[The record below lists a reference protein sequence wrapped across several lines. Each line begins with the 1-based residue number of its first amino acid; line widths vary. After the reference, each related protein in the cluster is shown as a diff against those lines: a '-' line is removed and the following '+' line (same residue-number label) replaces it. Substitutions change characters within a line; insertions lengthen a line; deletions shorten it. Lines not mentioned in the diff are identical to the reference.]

1 MSQLDSVKFFESK
14 NEKSPG
20 RLPFLSR
27 ALTLILAACLL
38 QPLVTVP
45 AVAAIDSFGVN
56 TYTRGAIRIASGQY
70 LSYQFNS
77 SDVTNGLTFNASETW
92 SIAFHMNVTNSGSFS
107 NFFTAVDEQGFPVF
121 ALGGGTGATV
131 LATYTCFANNTCSST
146 NKTRGTPAGPMGSTN
161 GASYPYRWEINQDA
175 SQVCV
180 NRSTSASFGRD
191 DQVSQDCYSKITSN
205 KKIARIVIGGTPQT
219 DARTYSGAVRTF
231 DISNVVI
238 KKNLL
243 GEVNRIYSGL
253 TNTEQDQYFAQNE
266 YSSPVDSVFLLQTYN
281 TDITVG
287 GGTNYLENSSSLSTE
302 LTTSVVV
309 PAFTSAT
316 SALASMQIP
325 ALDASTP
332 LVTTSGPN
340 TGSEITIKGTNLQGV
355 NKVKWGLQGS
365 TLSNATLVSTS
376 STEVKFNMPSD
387 TSLVGTKNITFA
399 VSTPA
404 GSISANKTFTYTVG
418 TSTSVSASN
427 LTPSIGSEITLS
439 STISAAGTTASDASG
454 SVTFKGSDNTTL
466 CVDTSIATGEA
477 SCLWTASP
485 ASTYTVRAIY
495 SGDQSYM
502 GSTSSN
508 ITITVAKLIQTITFT
523 DPSNQAFSNST
534 TQLSGSSN
542 SGLTVAFTSLS
553 TSICS
558 VSGSSVSFVSVGT
571 CQIAADQSGSSTY
584 SAAAQVI
591 REFTVSIADQTITF
605 GSIANKLLG
614 INPFSLVASTSSAL
628 TVTFSSATTSV
639 CTVASGQVTILAVGT
654 CTIKANQAGNGN
666 FNAATEQTQSFN
678 ITQISITY
686 DGNSP
691 TAGSAS
697 RTSDTYSIGDPGLV
711 LPTVGTLAKTGYE
724 FDGWATSVGGSKII
738 GNYTPSS
745 SGTLYARWVA
755 KTYTTNFNINGGSG
769 DAPADI
775 AYTSGNSSFSLPAG
789 TGLSKSG
796 YTFGGWSTTPTGSAL
811 SGSQSPSNDQILYA
825 VWGLKTV
832 TATYDKGSAPSNP
845 GNFPAVASGSYNSTI
860 TLDSGM
866 TDNYSN
872 GGTTYYFQGWS
883 DGTSTFKKGDTFR
896 LGADN
901 ITLTAEWVAIYGV
914 RYSLGGGT
922 IAAGD
927 YLHDEQCTLGV
938 YYCSNNQSIQANSAP
953 SRSGY
958 NFTGWKDQSGTDIAA
973 GASFTVSSSSYLL
986 YAQWTAISRTVTYSL
1001 NYTTSDTAPTESS
1014 KTINQ
1019 TFATASAPSRSG
1031 YTFKGWS
1038 DGSSLYGP
1046 SATYMVGLS
1055 NVTLAAQWAIIPL
1068 LAALNPTFS
1077 TPTTT
1082 TTGFTVQI
1090 SNYDA
1095 AFTWDT
1101 ATVTSGI
1108 VARDSFGLLTVTGL
1122 TAGQSSTLT
1131 QTTSRAAY
1139 NNGTGSVTSNATALL
1154 SPLNPTFSAT
1164 TSTADGFTVTITNF
1178 DSAFTWDTATVT
1190 SGIVSVTSSSGSN
1203 RLLTVTGLSPGASAT
1218 ITQITSRSLYS
1229 GGSAT
1234 VSGSAISATPVV
1246 NDQPVTPEPVI
1257 PVPVV
1262 QGPPP
1267 SILKVTSTPK
1277 ISRDAE
1283 NLYCQAG
1290 KFVFL
1295 REGRTEEIAKVST
1308 QIFSLMQNGKVVES
1322 LESLGEKVTFAIKP
1336 SYFNTTLT
1344 CAIEAVQENL
1354 MAIGQSV
1361 DSEAVS
1367 ALSKIKGQAIVSA
1380 DAKYYADRAAA
1391 YSKKAQS
1398 FAELGKVKDQAL
1410 AKVKSSK
1417 EEVKVR
1423 ITYLKAFTA
1432 ASNLWKKELADA
1444 AKSRA
1449 SAKTLAQK
1457 SYEDIL
1463 ESSGISLYLL
1473 PKS

>member
-1 MSQLDSVKFFESK
+1 LGKIKNTRVNSYLVLLLVLTNLISVSGHVASATSTISQVVEATLMNTGDSAYGSDGLYGLPSPGIEWNLLGAFNVNNASFADCSGANNSTGTYTNIAGVSSSTNNTWGAIPFTALTNYGTNYNSILLNRGSSTGITLTNSVTGNLNTGCASFAGNYYTTGRDATFRDNRLRVSVEDGSYVNPEWFIQTTGDLDQTWTQRFSNLNVLSTYKFQFESSQFGCIGEDIESVSSDATSGI
-14 NEKSPG
+14 NLARVSVISG
-20 RLPFLSR
+20 SR
-27 ALTLILAACLL
+27 ARTKLRITTEISGSNTFELKRTQKVSGCYSRISAFTIYEKAKTPSTTTHTFSTSSPEFQSPVTLTA
-38 QPLVTVP
+38 
-45 AVAAIDSFGVN
+45 G
-56 TYTRGAIRIASGQY
+56 
-70 LSYQFNS
+70 
-77 SDVTNGLTFNASETW
+77 VTNGATGVVTFKDSNENTLCTTGNLSASAASCTW
-92 SIAFHMNVTNSGSFS
+92 TPPSV
-107 NFFTAVDEQGFPVF
+107 
-121 ALGGGTGATV
+121 
-131 LATYTCFANNTCSST
+131 ATYSVRAVY
-146 NKTRGTPAGPMGSTN
+146 AG
-161 GASYPYRWEINQDA
+161 DL
-175 SQVCV
+175 
-180 NRSTSASFGRD
+180 
-191 DQVSQDCYSKITSN
+191 
-205 KKIARIVIGGTPQT
+205 
-219 DARTYSGAVRTF
+219 TYSG
-231 DISNVVI
+231 
-238 KKNLL
+238 
-243 GEVNRIYSGL
+243 
-253 TNTEQDQYFAQNE
+253 
-266 YSSPVDSVFLLQTYN
+266 SSSTA
-281 TDITVG
+281 TSITV
-287 GGTNYLENSSSLSTE
+287 S
-302 LTTSVVV
+302 
-309 PAFTSAT
+309 
-316 SALASMQIP
+316 
-325 ALDASTP
+325 
-332 LVTTSGPN
+332 
-340 TGSEITIKGTNLQGV
+340 K
-355 NKVKWGLQGS
+355 
-365 TLSNATLVSTS
+365 
-376 STEVKFNMPSD
+376 
-387 TSLVGTKNITFA
+387 
-399 VSTPA
+399 
-404 GSISANKTFTYTVG
+404 IS
-418 TSTSVSASN
+418 
-427 LTPSIGSEITLS
+427 
-439 STISAAGTTASDASG
+439 
-454 SVTFKGSDNTTL
+454 
-466 CVDTSIATGEA
+466 
-477 SCLWTASP
+477 
-485 ASTYTVRAIY
+485 
-495 SGDQSYM
+495 
-502 GSTSSN
+502 
-508 ITITVAKLIQTITFT
+508 QTITFT

-534 TQLSGSSN
+534 TGLSATSN
-542 SGLTVAFTSLS
+542 RSLTVAFSSLS
-553 TSICS
+553 PTICS
-558 VSGSSVSFVSVGT
+558 VSGSSVTLISVGT
-571 CQIAADQSGSSTY
+571 CQIATDQSGNSTY
-584 SAAAQVI
+584 AAAAQVI
-591 REFTVSIADQTITF
+591 QEFTVSIADQTITF
-605 GSIANKLLG
+605 GSIDNKLLG
-614 INPFSLVASTSSAL
+614 ISPFSLVASTSSAL
-628 TVTFSSATTSV
+628 TVIFSSATTSV
-639 CTVASGQVTILAVGT
+639 CTVASGQVTILAAGT

-666 FNAATEQTQSFN
+666 FNPATEQTQSFN
-678 ITQISITY
+678 VTQIAITY

-697 RTSDTYSIGDPGLV
+697 RTSDTYSVGDPGLV

-755 KTYTTNFNINGGSG
+755 KTYITNLNINGGSG

-775 AYTSGNSSFSLPAG
+775 TYTSGNSGFSLPAG

-832 TATYDKGSAPSNP
+832 TATYDKGSAPTNP
-845 GNFPAVASGSYNSTI
+845 ANFPAAASGSYNSTI
-860 TLDSGM
+860 TLDSAM
-866 TDNYSN
+866 TDNYSS

-973 GASFTVSSSSYLL
+973 GASFTVSSTSYLL

-1055 NVTLAAQWAIIPL
+1055 NVTLTAQWAIIPL

-1190 SGIVSVTSSSGSN
+1190 SGIVSVTSTSGSN

>member
-1 MSQLDSVKFFESK
+1 
-14 NEKSPG
+14 
-20 RLPFLSR
+20 
-27 ALTLILAACLL
+27 
-38 QPLVTVP
+38 
-45 AVAAIDSFGVN
+45 
-56 TYTRGAIRIASGQY
+56 
-70 LSYQFNS
+70 
-77 SDVTNGLTFNASETW
+77 
-92 SIAFHMNVTNSGSFS
+92 
-107 NFFTAVDEQGFPVF
+107 
-121 ALGGGTGATV
+121 
-131 LATYTCFANNTCSST
+131 
-146 NKTRGTPAGPMGSTN
+146 
-161 GASYPYRWEINQDA
+161 
-175 SQVCV
+175 
-180 NRSTSASFGRD
+180 
-191 DQVSQDCYSKITSN
+191 
-205 KKIARIVIGGTPQT
+205 
-219 DARTYSGAVRTF
+219 
-231 DISNVVI
+231 
-238 KKNLL
+238 
-243 GEVNRIYSGL
+243 
-253 TNTEQDQYFAQNE
+253 
-266 YSSPVDSVFLLQTYN
+266 
-281 TDITVG
+281 
-287 GGTNYLENSSSLSTE
+287 
-302 LTTSVVV
+302 
-309 PAFTSAT
+309 
-316 SALASMQIP
+316 
-325 ALDASTP
+325 
-332 LVTTSGPN
+332 
-340 TGSEITIKGTNLQGV
+340 
-355 NKVKWGLQGS
+355 
-365 TLSNATLVSTS
+365 
-376 STEVKFNMPSD
+376 
-387 TSLVGTKNITFA
+387 
-399 VSTPA
+399 
-404 GSISANKTFTYTVG
+404 
-418 TSTSVSASN
+418 
-427 LTPSIGSEITLS
+427 
-439 STISAAGTTASDASG
+439 
-454 SVTFKGSDNTTL
+454 
-466 CVDTSIATGEA
+466 
-477 SCLWTASP
+477 
-485 ASTYTVRAIY
+485 
-495 SGDQSYM
+495 M

-508 ITITVAKLIQTITFT
+508 ITITVAKLTQTITFT

-542 SGLTVAFTSLS
+542 SGLTVAYSSLS
-553 TSICS
+553 ISVCT
-558 VSGSSVSFVSVGT
+558 VSGDSVSFVSVGT
-571 CQIAADQSGSSTY
+571 CQIAADQSGNSTY
-584 SAAAQVI
+584 SAATQVI
-591 REFTVSIADQTITF
+591 QEFTVSIADQTITF
-605 GSIANKLLG
+605 GSISNKLLG
-614 INPFSLVASTSSAL
+614 ISPFTLVASTSSAL
-628 TVTFSSATTSV
+628 TVIFTSATTSV
-639 CTVASGQVTILAVGT
+639 CTVASGQVTILAVGS
-654 CTIKANQAGNGN
+654 CTIKANQPGNGN
-666 FNAATEQTQSFN
+666 FNPATEQAQSFN
-678 ITQISITY
+678 VTQIAITY

-691 TAGSAS
+691 STGSAS
-697 RTSDTYSIGDPGLV
+697 RTSDAYSVGDPGLV

-755 KTYTTNFNINGGSG
+755 KTYTTSFNINGAGG
-769 DAPADI
+769 EVPADI
-775 AYTSGNSSFSLPAG
+775 AYTSGNSGFPLPAG

-796 YTFGGWSTTPTGSAL
+796 YNFGGWSTTPTGSAL

-845 GNFPAVASGSYNSTI
+845 ANFPAAASGSYNSTI
-860 TLDSGM
+860 TLDSAM

-883 DGTSTFKKGDTFR
+883 DGTSTFKKGETFR
-896 LGADN
+896 LGASD
-901 ITLTAEWVAIYGV
+901 ITLTAQWVAIYGV

-927 YLHDEQCTLGV
+927 YLYDEQCTVGDH
-938 YYCSNNQSIQANSAP
+938 YCSNNQAIQANSAP

-973 GASFTVSSSSYLL
+973 GASFTVSNSSYLL
-986 YAQWTAISRTVTYSL
+986 YAQWTAISRTVAYSL

-1190 SGIVSVTSSSGSN
+1190 SGIVSVTSTSGPN
-1203 RLLTVTGLSPGASAT
+1203 RLLTVTGLSSGASAT
-1218 ITQITSRSLYS
+1218 ITQTTSRSLYS

-1234 VSGSAISATPVV
+1234 VSGSAISSTPVV
-1246 NDQPVTPEPVI
+1246 NEPSVTTAPS
-1257 PVPVV
+1257 VPVV

-1267 SILKVTSTPK
+1267 SILRVTSSPK

-1295 REGRTEEIAKVST
+1295 REGRTEEIAKVSI
-1308 QIFSLMQNGKVVES
+1308 QIFSLMQNGKVVET
-1322 LESLGEKVTFAIKP
+1322 LESLGEKVPFVIKP
-1336 SYFNTTLT
+1336 SYLNSTLS
-1344 CAIEAVQENL
+1344 CKIEATQENL
-1354 MAIGQSV
+1354 TAISQSL
-1361 DSEAVS
+1361 DSSAVS
-1367 ALSKIKGQAIVSA
+1367 AWSKVRSQAIVSA

-1398 FAELGKVKDQAL
+1398 FAELRKVKDQAL
-1410 AKVKSSK
+1410 AKVNSSK

-1423 ITYLKAFTA
+1423 ITYLKAFTT

-1449 SAKTLAQK
+1449 SAKALAQK

-1463 ESSGISLYLL
+1463 ESSGISLYLI

>member
-1 MSQLDSVKFFESK
+1 
-14 NEKSPG
+14 
-20 RLPFLSR
+20 
-27 ALTLILAACLL
+27 
-38 QPLVTVP
+38 
-45 AVAAIDSFGVN
+45 
-56 TYTRGAIRIASGQY
+56 
-70 LSYQFNS
+70 
-77 SDVTNGLTFNASETW
+77 
-92 SIAFHMNVTNSGSFS
+92 
-107 NFFTAVDEQGFPVF
+107 
-121 ALGGGTGATV
+121 
-131 LATYTCFANNTCSST
+131 
-146 NKTRGTPAGPMGSTN
+146 
-161 GASYPYRWEINQDA
+161 
-175 SQVCV
+175 
-180 NRSTSASFGRD
+180 
-191 DQVSQDCYSKITSN
+191 
-205 KKIARIVIGGTPQT
+205 
-219 DARTYSGAVRTF
+219 
-231 DISNVVI
+231 
-238 KKNLL
+238 
-243 GEVNRIYSGL
+243 
-253 TNTEQDQYFAQNE
+253 
-266 YSSPVDSVFLLQTYN
+266 
-281 TDITVG
+281 
-287 GGTNYLENSSSLSTE
+287 
-302 LTTSVVV
+302 
-309 PAFTSAT
+309 
-316 SALASMQIP
+316 
-325 ALDASTP
+325 
-332 LVTTSGPN
+332 
-340 TGSEITIKGTNLQGV
+340 
-355 NKVKWGLQGS
+355 
-365 TLSNATLVSTS
+365 
-376 STEVKFNMPSD
+376 
-387 TSLVGTKNITFA
+387 
-399 VSTPA
+399 
-404 GSISANKTFTYTVG
+404 
-418 TSTSVSASN
+418 
-427 LTPSIGSEITLS
+427 
-439 STISAAGTTASDASG
+439 
-454 SVTFKGSDNTTL
+454 
-466 CVDTSIATGEA
+466 
-477 SCLWTASP
+477 
-485 ASTYTVRAIY
+485 
-495 SGDQSYM
+495 
-502 GSTSSN
+502 
-508 ITITVAKLIQTITFT
+508 
-523 DPSNQAFSNST
+523 
-534 TQLSGSSN
+534 
-542 SGLTVAFTSLS
+542 
-553 TSICS
+553 
-558 VSGSSVSFVSVGT
+558 
-571 CQIAADQSGSSTY
+571 
-584 SAAAQVI
+584 
-591 REFTVSIADQTITF
+591 
-605 GSIANKLLG
+605 
-614 INPFSLVASTSSAL
+614 
-628 TVTFSSATTSV
+628 
-639 CTVASGQVTILAVGT
+639 
-654 CTIKANQAGNGN
+654 
-666 FNAATEQTQSFN
+666 
-678 ITQISITY
+678 
-686 DGNSP
+686 
-691 TAGSAS
+691 
-697 RTSDTYSIGDPGLV
+697 
-711 LPTVGTLAKTGYE
+711 LAKTGYE

-769 DAPADI
+769 EAPADI
-775 AYTSGNSSFSLPAG
+775 AYTSGNSGFSLPAG

-811 SGSQSPSNDQILYA
+811 SGSQSPSSDQILYA

-832 TATYDKGSAPSNP
+832 TATYVKGSAPTDP
-845 GNFPAVASGSYNSTI
+845 ANFPVAASGSYNSTI

-866 TDNYSN
+866 TDNYSD

-883 DGTSTFKKGDTFR
+883 DGTSTFKKGETFR

-901 ITLTAEWVAIYGV
+901 VTLTAQWVAIYGV

-922 IAAGD
+922 VAAGD
-927 YLHDEQCTLGV
+927 YLYDEQCTLGDH
-938 YYCSNNQSIQANSAP
+938 YCSNNQSIQANSAP

-1001 NYTTSDTAPTESS
+1001 NYTTSDTVPTESS

-1031 YTFKGWS
+1031 YSFKGWS
-1038 DGSSLYGP
+1038 DSSSLYGP

-1055 NVTLAAQWAIIPL
+1055 SVTLTAQWAIIPL

-1122 TAGQSSTLT
+1122 TAGQTSTLT

-1190 SGIVSVTSSSGSN
+1190 SGIVSVTSTSGSN

-1234 VSGSAISATPVV
+1234 VSGSAISSTPVV
-1246 NDQPVTPEPVI
+1246 NEPSVTTAPSA
-1257 PVPVV
+1257 PVV

-1267 SILKVTSTPK
+1267 SILRVTSSPK

-1308 QIFSLMQNGKVVES
+1308 QNFSLMQNGKVVES
-1322 LESLGEKVTFAIKP
+1322 LESLGEKVAFVIKP

-1344 CAIEAVQENL
+1344 CVIEAVQENL
-1354 MAIGQSV
+1354 MAIGQSG

-1380 DAKYYADRAAA
+1380 EAKYYADRAAA
-1391 YSKKAQS
+1391 YAKKTQS

-1444 AKSRA
+1444 AKFRA
-1449 SAKTLAQK
+1449 SAKALAQK
-1457 SYEDIL
+1457 SYEDTL

>member
-1 MSQLDSVKFFESK
+1 MMSRLDSVKFYEST
-14 NEKSPG
+14 NERSSG
-20 RLPFLSR
+20 RLPLLSR

-38 QPLVTVP
+38 QPLVAVP
-45 AVAAIDSFGVN
+45 AVAVDSFGVS
-56 TYTRGAIRIASGQY
+56 TYTRGAIRVASGQY

-77 SDVTNGLTFNASETW
+77 SDVTNALTFNASETW

-131 LATYTCFANNTCSST
+131 LATYTCFADNTCSST
-146 NKTRGTPAGPMGSTN
+146 NKTRGTPAGTMGSTN

-253 TNTEQDQYFAQNE
+253 TNTVQDQYFAQNE

-287 GGTNYLENSSSLSTE
+287 GSTNYLKNSSSLSTE

-332 LVTTSGPN
+332 LITTSGPN

-387 TSLVGTKNITFA
+387 ASLIGTKNITFA

-404 GSISANKTFTYTVG
+404 GSLSANKTFTYTVG

-439 STISAAGTTASDASG
+439 STISAAGSTASDASG
-454 SVTFKGSDNTTL
+454 SVTFKDSDTTL
-466 CVDTSIATGEA
+466 CVDTSITTGEA
-477 SCLWTASP
+477 SCPWTPPS

-495 SGDQSYM
+495 TGDSSYV
-502 GSTSSN
+502 GSTSS
-508 ITITVAKLIQTITFT
+508 TISISVAKLSQTITFT

-534 TQLSGSSN
+534 TGLSATSN
-542 SGLTVAFTSLS
+542 RSLTVAFSTLS
-553 TSICS
+553 PTICS
-558 VSGSSVSFVSVGT
+558 VSGSSVTLISVGT
-571 CQIAADQSGSSTY
+571 CQIAADQSGNSTY
-584 SAAAQVI
+584 AAAAQVI
-591 REFTVSIADQTITF
+591 QEFTVSIADQSITF

-614 INPFSLVASTSSAL
+614 ISPFSLVASTSSAL
-628 TVTFSSATTSV
+628 TAIFSSTTTSV

-654 CTIKANQAGNGN
+654 CTITANQSGNGN

-678 ITQISITY
+678 VTQIAITY

-691 TAGSAS
+691 TAGTAS
-697 RTSDTYSIGDPGLV
+697 RTSDSYSVGNPGLV

-745 SGTLYARWVA
+745 SGTLYARWGA
-755 KTYTTNFNINGGSG
+755 KTFTTSFNINGASG
-769 DAPADI
+769 EAPADI
-775 AYTSGNSSFSLPAG
+775 NYTSGNSGFSLPAE

-832 TATYDKGSAPSNP
+832 TATYNKGSAPSNP
-845 GNFPAVASGSYNSTI
+845 ANFPAAASGSYNSTI

-866 TDNYSN
+866 TDNYTD
-872 GGTTYYFQGWS
+872 GATTYYFQGWS

-922 IAAGD
+922 VAAGD

-973 GASFTVSSSSYLL
+973 GTSFTVSSTSYLL
-986 YAQWTAISRTVTYSL
+986 YAQWTAILRTVTYSL
-1001 NYTTSDTAPTESS
+1001 NYTTSDSVPTETS

-1038 DGSSLYGP
+1038 DSSSLYGP
-1046 SATYMVGLS
+1046 SATYMVVLS
-1055 NVTLAAQWAIIPL
+1055 NVTLTAQWAIIPL

-1139 NNGTGSVTSNATALL
+1139 NNGTGSVSSNATALL
-1154 SPLNPTFSAT
+1154 SPLNPTFSAP

-1178 DSAFTWDTATVT
+1178 NSAFTWDTATVT
-1190 SGIVSVTSSSGSN
+1190 SGIVSVTSTSGSN
-1203 RLLTVTGLSPGASAT
+1203 RLLTVTGLSAGASAT
-1218 ITQITSRSLYS
+1218 ITQATSRSLYS
-1229 GGSAT
+1229 GGSGT
-1234 VSGSAISATPVV
+1234 VSGTAISATPVV
-1246 NDQPVTPEPVI
+1246 NEQPVTAEPVV

-1267 SILKVTSTPK
+1267 SILKFTSPPK
-1277 ISRDAE
+1277 ISRDSE

-1295 REGRTEEIAKVST
+1295 REGRTEEIAKLST
-1308 QIFSLMQNGKVVES
+1308 QTFFLMQNGRVVES
-1322 LESLGEKVTFAIKP
+1322 SESSSEKVAFKIEA
-1336 SYFNTTLT
+1336 SYLNTTLS
-1344 CAIEAVQENL
+1344 CQIEAIQENL
-1354 MAIGQSV
+1354 MATGQSL
-1361 DSEAVS
+1361 DFEMMSN
-1367 ALSKIKGQAIVSA
+1367 LSKNKGQAITAA
-1380 DAKYYADRAAA
+1380 DVKYYSDRAAA
-1391 YSKKAQS
+1391 YSKKAQT
-1398 FAELGKVKDQAL
+1398 FAELEMVKAQAL

-1417 EEVKVR
+1417 EEVKIR

-1432 ASNLWKKELADA
+1432 ASNLWKQELAQADSNRVI
-1444 AKSRA
+1444 AKA
-1449 SAKTLAQK
+1449 LAQK
-1457 SYEDIL
+1457 VYISSL
-1463 ESSGISLYLL
+1463 ELAGIAINITSS
-1473 PKS
+1473 